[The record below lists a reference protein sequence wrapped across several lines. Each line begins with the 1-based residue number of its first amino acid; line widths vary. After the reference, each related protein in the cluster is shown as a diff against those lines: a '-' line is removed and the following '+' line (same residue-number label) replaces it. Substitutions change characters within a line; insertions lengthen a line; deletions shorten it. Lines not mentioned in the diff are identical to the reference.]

1 MTNTMVGKIICG
13 LMMVVSV
20 GNSQDLRQ
28 YIGRS
33 LFSDQKAN
41 RVGDAVTI
49 LVVEATNASNDAKTE
64 SGRSDNLSFQ
74 GSGSVSLPQVG
85 VGIGHQF
92 QGAGSTTSQG
102 SVRAKIST
110 RVDSVLANGNLVVNG
125 KRTVV
130 VNGEEQVI
138 RISGVVRP
146 SDVQSDNSVY
156 SYNVADATII
166 IEGNGIVS
174 RVQGPGFLTKFLHLL
189 F

>member
-1 MTNTMVGKIICG
+1 MNKFLAGMLLFG
-13 LMMVVSV
+13 LAAGASAVR
-20 GNSQDLRQ
+20 GQDLRQ

-49 LVVEATNASNDAKTE
+49 LVIEATNASNDAKTE
-64 SGRSDNLSFQ
+64 SGRNDNLSFQ
-74 GSGSVSLPQVG
+74 GSGSVNLPQVG

-92 QGAGSTTSQG
+92 QGAGSTTSEG
-102 SVRAKIST
+102 SVRGKIST

-138 RISGVVRP
+138 RISGIVRP
-146 SDVQSDNSVY
+146 VDIQSDNTVY
-156 SYNVADATII
+156 SYNVADATIM
-166 IEGNGIVS
+166 IEGSGIVS
-174 RVQGPGFLTKFLHLL
+174 KVQGPGFLTKFLHLL